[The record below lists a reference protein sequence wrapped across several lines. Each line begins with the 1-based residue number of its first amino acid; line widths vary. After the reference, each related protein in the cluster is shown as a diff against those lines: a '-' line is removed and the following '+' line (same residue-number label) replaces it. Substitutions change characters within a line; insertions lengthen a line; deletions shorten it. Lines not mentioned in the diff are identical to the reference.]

1 MAELDTAINQHEQQV
16 KQLVADYFAAT
27 RAMDIEAWLKT
38 MAPNIRSFDPVG
50 TQPTEGLAAMRQY
63 FAGIAGL
70 CKKIGMTEQSIFVCG
85 NQAAV
90 KWAGQAVSRAG
101 RTISFEGID
110 VFCLNP
116 EGRIQEILAYWDP
129 QVLLRELQA

>member
-1 MAELDTAINQHEQQV
+1 MAELETAINQHEQQV
-16 KQLVADYFAAT
+16 RQLIADYFAAT
-27 RAMDIEAWLKT
+27 RAMDAEAWLKT
-38 MAPNIRSFDPVG
+38 MAPEIRSYDPVG
-50 TQPTEGLAAMRQY
+50 TPPTQGLDAMRKY
-63 FAGIAGL
+63 FAGITGL

-90 KWAGQAVSRAG
+90 KWTGQAIGQNG
-101 RTISFEGID
+101 RSVSFEGID

-116 EGRIQEILAYWDP
+116 AGCISEILAYWDP